1 MKAAECA
8 TFNATS
14 PLQIRYSK
22 RKIMAN
28 RAPSILS
35 ISYDESLLRTRE
47 WLLRG
52 AGFAVTSALGFTEAT
67 AHCSNSAFDLVI
79 VGHSIPRKD
88 KATLIEQIRMH
99 NHTRILSLRRPGED
113 AIPGA
118 DFSVESSE
126 GPDTLLTA
134 VKSVLGKNSAAA
146 D

>member
-1 MKAAECA
+1 
-8 TFNATS
+8 
-14 PLQIRYSK
+14 
-22 RKIMAN
+22 MAK

-47 WLLRG
+47 WILRA
-52 AGFAVTSALGFTEAT
+52 AGFSVTSALGFTDAA
-67 AHCSNSAFDLVI
+67 AHCRDSAFDLVI

-88 KATLIEQIRMH
+88 KATLIETIRMH

-113 AIPGA
+113 AIPES
-118 DFSVESSE
+118 DLSVESSE

-134 VKSVLGKNSAAA
+134 VKSVLGKNSASA

>member
-14 PLQIRYSK
+14 PLQIGYSK

-67 AHCSNSAFDLVI
+67 AHCGNSAFDLVI

-88 KATLIEQIRMH
+88 TTALIEQIRMH
-99 NHTRILSLRRPGED
+99 NHTRVLSLRRQGD
-113 AIPGA
+113 NAIPGA
-118 DFSVESSE
+118 DLSVESSE
-126 GPDTLLTA
+126 GPDALLAA
-134 VKSVLGKNSAAA
+134 VKAVLGEKSASA